1 MRQGE
6 GLWAVVRV
14 VRSNREGCFGSDY
27 LRFELELELGRE
39 LGRELDWCFNTGL
52 GVVGGVVGNEKVGC
66 LN

>member
-14 VRSNREGCFGSDY
+14 VRSIREGCFGSDY
-27 LRFELELELGRE
+27 LRFE